1 MSDVDRLYADGVS
14 MDAGARAAVLTW
26 LDRLPASVHAADL
39 IRYAEE
45 IERAAAAERE
55 GFLPTS
61 QWIAFAAELRAVA
74 AEDRDGAD
82 PATPRA
88 R

>member
-1 MSDVDRLYADGVS
+1 M
-14 MDAGARAAVLTW
+14 
-26 LDRLPASVHAADL
+26 HAADL

-55 GFLPTS
+55 GFSPTS

-74 AEDRDGAD
+74 VEDRDGAD